1 MKNKLSIKM
10 LSIVCV
16 LGLVF
21 GTIFGESE
29 LVANAQVDINDA
41 GLINDSCGSRERR
54 LDADDCVSCPKD
66 PRCTG
71 NPTGIAD
78 PKGADEPRGADEPK
92 GSGDSMRF

>member
-21 GTIFGESE
+21 GTILGESA

-41 GLINDSCGSRERR
+41 GLIDDNCGSGETR
-54 LDADDCVSCPKD
+54 LDADDCVSCPED

-78 PKGADEPRGADEPK
+78 PRGADEPRGTDEPK
-92 GSGDSMRF
+92 GSADSMGF